1 VSRWYGARMSTFIVP
16 ATLIHP
22 EHRGRSVEAEL
33 LVDTGAT
40 YILLPPDLVARLE
53 LSTPYE
59 DSAMLAS
66 GEPVMY
72 PLGEVRVRLA
82 GRELTTVF
90 WAGPPDCSAVLGAVA
105 LEQFSLAVD
114 PRGQRL
120 IPGPPALL

>member
-1 VSRWYGARMSTFIVP
+1 MSTFMVP
-16 ATLIHP
+16 ATLMHP
-22 EHRGRSVEAEL
+22 EYRERFVEAEL

-40 YILLPPDLVARLE
+40 YILLPPPLVARLE

-59 DSAMLAS
+59 ESAMLAS
-66 GEPVMY
+66 GEPVTY
-72 PLGEVRVRLA
+72 PLGEVRVRLG

-90 WAGPPDCSAVLGAVA
+90 WAGPPGCGAVLGAVA

-114 PRGQRL
+114 PRNLRL